1 MLPHRQLYGS
11 SGYGGAHTCLAGNE
25 PHREPGQAADIGVAS
40 PRVGSVE
47 LNAPDS
53 GDQLVKDTPSLELR
67 QVSAKAVVN
76 AGAESEMIGGFA
88 VDAEGVRV
96 RVVTRVAVG
105 GGVQQEQP
113 RARWDRVPVDVVAV

>member
-1 MLPHRQLYGS
+1 M
-11 SGYGGAHTCLAGNE
+11 
-25 PHREPGQAADIGVAS
+25 
-40 PRVGSVE
+40 VE
-47 LNAPDS
+47 
-53 GDQLVKDTPSLELR
+53 DTTSLDLG
-67 QVSAKAVVN
+67 QVSAKAVVD

-113 RARWDRVPVDVVAV
+113 RTRGDRVPVDVVAA